1 MEKVIQ
7 LLEEGV
13 KNGVYP
19 GGVIAIGNKEGEF
32 FRHAV
37 GDATF
42 DGVYDIASLTKVVS
56 TTMITLQ
63 FIQDGKLSLYDK
75 LQDFFESVPSNMTQI
90 TILDLMTHRSGLP
103 AFHDLATLTNQP
115 NEVVEAIFHKGL
127 VYETNQDVI
136 YSCMGFI
143 VLGRILEHVGKAP
156 LNELFEIYVAKP
168 LNLSETGYALE
179 GVNFVPTSKD
189 LAPGFIHDP
198 NARYLNSVSG
208 NAGLFSTL
216 SDLSRVTC
224 MLANRGEFENLTYIH
239 PTLFESTLV
248 NYSPK
253 GCEPRGIGF
262 SLKGEDVC
270 PCGDL
275 FDFGSYGH
283 TGFTGTSLWVDS
295 KTGTYVVFLTNR
307 VYESDMNTKIIR
319 FRRLLHNCIMNE
331 LRWG

>member
-1 MEKVIQ
+1 MEKIIK

-13 KNGVYP
+13 KKGVYP

-32 FRHAV
+32 FRYAV

-63 FIQDGKLSLYDK
+63 FIQEGKLSLYDK
-75 LQDFFESVPSNMTQI
+75 LVDFFEAVPSNMASI
-90 TILDLMTHRSGLP
+90 TILDLLTHRSGLP
-103 AFHDLATLTNQP
+103 AFHDLATLTQHP
-115 NEVVEAIFHKGL
+115 DEVVKAIFDKGL

-143 VLGRILEHVGKAP
+143 VLGKILERVGDAP
-156 LNELFEIYVAKP
+156 LDELFETYVANP
-168 LNLSETGYALE
+168 LQLNETGYRLTD
-179 GVNFVPTSKD
+179 VKFVPTSKQ
-189 LAPGFIHDP
+189 LAPGLIHDP
-198 NARYLNSVSG
+198 NACYLNGVSG

-216 SDLSRVTC
+216 SDLSRFTC
-224 MLANRGEFENLTYIH
+224 LLANHGKLDNMTYIH
-239 PTLFESTLV
+239 PTLFESALV

-253 GCEPRGIGF
+253 GCEPRGLGF
-262 SLKGEDVC
+262 SLKGEEAC

-275 FDFGSYGH
+275 FDFLSYGH

-307 VYESDMNTKIIR
+307 VYESDMNIKIIR

-331 LRWG
+331 LRSR